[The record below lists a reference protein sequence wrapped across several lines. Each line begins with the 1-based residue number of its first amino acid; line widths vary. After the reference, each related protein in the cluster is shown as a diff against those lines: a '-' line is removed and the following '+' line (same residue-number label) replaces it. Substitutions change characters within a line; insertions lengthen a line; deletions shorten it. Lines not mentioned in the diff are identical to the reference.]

1 MTTFQ
6 PSIFDADL
14 AEPRAGRHRSS
25 DPVTSRDAGR
35 NPNNRMRWNSSRHL
49 LLQEFFCTFE
59 GLTYEEA
66 GAAVGLDNVKS
77 TRRCSEL
84 KRDGFIVEI
93 VGGETR
99 KTSSGSKAAVYVIT
113 YSGALAVKTMKA
125 GAA

>member
-6 PSIFDADL
+6 PSIFDADK

-25 DPVTSRDAGR
+25 DPVTSQLAGLDVA
-35 NPNNRMRWNSSRHL
+35 NRMRWNSSRHL
-49 LLQEFFCTFE
+49 LLQEFYCDFD

-66 GAAVGLDNVKS
+66 GFAIGLNNVQA

-84 KRDGFIVEI
+84 KRDGLILETDQ
-93 VGGETR
+93 TR
-99 KTSSGSKAAVYVIT
+99 KTSSGSKASVYVIT
-113 YSGALAVKTMKA
+113 YAGAMTIKTMKA

>member
-14 AEPRAGRHRSS
+14 VEPRAGRNRKS
-25 DPVTSRDAGR
+25 DPSTSRDAGR
-35 NPNNRMRWNSSRHL
+35 DAANRMRWNSSRHL

-66 GAAVGLDNVKS
+66 GLAIGLNNVQA

-84 KRDGFIVEI
+84 KRDALIVETN
-93 VGGETR
+93 ETR
-99 KTSSGSKAAVYVIT
+99 KTSSGCKAVVYVIT
-113 YSGALAVKTMKA
+113 YAGAMAIKTMKR

>member
-6 PSIFDADL
+6 PSIFDADK

-25 DPVTSRDAGR
+25 DPVTSRDAGLDAA
-35 NPNNRMRWNSSRHL
+35 NRMRWNSSRHL
-49 LLQEFFCTFE
+49 LLQEFYCTFE

-66 GAAVGLDNVKS
+66 GFAIGLNNVQA

-84 KRDGFIVEI
+84 KRDALIVETS
-93 VGGETR
+93 ETR
-99 KTSSGSKAAVYVIT
+99 KTSSGSKASVYVIT
-113 YSGALAVKTMKA
+113 YAGAMAIKTMKP